1 MKLIDTIFA
10 LVSGRIIWI
19 IFSDLLI
26 GWGIDL
32 GMYNLLIAWII
43 FPFISLICLWIA
55 FLIGKKWLFAFQS
68 AKFLL
73 VGAVAT
79 VLDLKF
85 FELLL
90 IVPLAVIFL
99 KGVSF
104 IVATVLKYV
113 GNKYWTFQEY
123 QPFEAAE
130 GKQENLGLEIAQFIV
145 ITIIGTII
153 DVVSFY
159 YFTHIMGAPVAINSV
174 VWVKLSV
181 IFAAIVA
188 ASFNFLGYKF
198 LVFKK

>member
-10 LVSGRIIWI
+10 LVSGRILWI
-19 IFSDLLI
+19 VFSDLLI

-43 FPFISLICLWIA
+43 FPLISLICLWIA
-55 FLIGKKWLFAFQS
+55 FLIGKKWLFVFQS

-90 IVPLAVIFL
+90 VVPLAVIFL
-99 KGVSF
+99 KGASF

-113 GNKYWTFQEY
+113 GNKYWTFQKHGND
-123 QPFEAAE
+123 QIR
-130 GKQENLGLEIAQFIV
+130 QEITQFIV

-153 DVVSFY
+153 DVASFY
-159 YFTHIMGAPVAINSV
+159 YFTKVMGAPVAINSV

-181 IFAAIVA
+181 IFAAIIA